1 MASAEAFNKLA
12 QLGTTILS
20 YLLNSFSNRSGNPR
34 SMLAAAVNR
43 RPAHTQ
49 QGLDDIESILT
60 DILSD
65 DLVREYQNFVDGESD
80 SPLDLNGATEQAT
93 KQEDNKL
100 QADPQLS
107 SFFSRNWGT
116 ARECLNDVFSPD
128 NTGMSAQ
135 ERQAAIS
142 EFRGVWMGRTDL
154 SQASAQVR
162 LSWQVIRDCV
172 DRFVNR
178 NSPNTAQA
186 MWRSFF
192 NCNVQLYVMAFTGG
206 SEFALTNDPPYIE
219 LTVGDETIAVQL
231 PIVTGLEFQIFKGDI
246 WVIDLA
252 QFGFTDA
259 CITQWDVDGI
269 AVLEGGT
276 DGWLINSIVTFLL
289 DDDGSYSLLSS
300 DIDVDVWIDGNSGEE
315 QQRFDLTLD

>member
-1 MASAEAFNKLA
+1 MYVHVYFFLELPHTKTLMP
-12 QLGTTILS
+12 LS
-20 YLLNSFSNRSGNPR
+20 LF
-34 SMLAAAVNR
+34 
-43 RPAHTQ
+43 
-49 QGLDDIESILT
+49 
-60 DILSD
+60 
-65 DLVREYQNFVDGESD
+65 
-80 SPLDLNGATEQAT
+80 
-93 KQEDNKL
+93 QEDNKL

-186 MWRSFF
+186 MWRSF
-192 NCNVQLYVMAFTGG
+192 CELIYLHIHSTRIPTHTCTCTLY
-206 SEFALTNDPPYIE
+206 I
-219 LTVGDETIAVQL
+219 Q
-231 PIVTGLEFQIFKGDI
+231 
-246 WVIDLA
+246 
-252 QFGFTDA
+252 
-259 CITQWDVDGI
+259 
-269 AVLEGGT
+269 
-276 DGWLINSIVTFLL
+276 
-289 DDDGSYSLLSS
+289 
-300 DIDVDVWIDGNSGEE
+300 
-315 QQRFDLTLD
+315 